1 MAAVAE
7 TEAMAARF
15 LLGGAIALALLGAV
29 AALLLEGHPRYRM
42 GLGAGFISV
51 QLLVLRR
58 LWRRFPRAAL
68 LAAVLTCLGSL
79 TVWGHWGWHLFE
91 HDRAA
96 GSLPLLAAMLSGALG
111 VALLHLCI
119 RECRRQRRANSMVQ
133 RSSESSATAE
143 RHWERMGR

>member
-1 MAAVAE
+1 
-7 TEAMAARF
+7 MAARL
-15 LLGGAIALALLGAV
+15 LLGGAIALVLLGAV

-79 TVWGHWGWHLFE
+79 IIWGRWGWHLLE
-91 HDRAA
+91 HDPAA
-96 GSLPLLAAMLSGALG
+96 GGLPLLAAVLSGALG
-111 VALLHLCI
+111 MALLHLCI
-119 RECRRQRRANSMVQ
+119 RECRTQRRANSTVQ
-133 RSSESSATAE
+133 RSSGSSATAE
-143 RHWERMGR
+143 RH

>member
-1 MAAVAE
+1 
-7 TEAMAARF
+7 MAARL

-58 LWRRFPRAAL
+58 LWGRFPRAAL
-68 LAAVLTCLGSL
+68 VAAVLTCLGSL
-79 TVWGHWGWHLFE
+79 IVWGRWGWHLLE
-91 HDRAA
+91 YDPAM

-119 RECRRQRRANSMVQ
+119 RECRTQRRTSSTVQ
-133 RSSESSATAE
+133 RSSGSSATAE
-143 RHWERMGR
+143 LH